1 MQESKKC
8 RIASVTSCLSENE
21 AEKLQNDDA
30 QIPYFD
36 MDISTTFSRIE
47 DGDGSYFLAFLRSLT
62 RAYLFS
68 DWGFPLNSTKLGCSS
83 IEWIKLQLSYS

>member
-36 MDISTTFSRIE
+36 MDISKTFSRIE
-47 DGDGSYFLAFLRSLT
+47 DGDGSYFLAFSTLFDSSLSFFG
-62 RAYLFS
+62 L
-68 DWGFPLNSTKLGCSS
+68 GFPF
-83 IEWIKLQLSYS
+83 E